1 MADQAQKTIHI
12 KYVRSGI
19 GFDFHTKTMIRS
31 LGLYRL
37 NQVVERQNTPQ
48 IRGLVARIPH
58 FVEIVKPTTAPA
70 WIATPE
76 YTIFPPEPKPE
87 RVEPLKPAADHQV
100 EETHEAVSATP
111 KGDRHTHEKEE
122 KTAGAHAEAKHK
134 KAAKHAEPAKHAAH
148 AGKEKGK
155 AAKKEAPKKKGKTAD
170 AKHTTH
176 DKKGKK

>member
-1 MADQAQKTIHI
+1 MADQAQKTIYI

-31 LGLYRL
+31 LGLHRL

-58 FVEIVKPTTAPA
+58 FVEIVNPTAAPA
-70 WIATPE
+70 WTLTPE
-76 YTIFPPEPKPE
+76 YTIFPPESKPE
-87 RVEPLKPAADHQV
+87 PVRAPRRPAEQGV
-100 EETHEAVSATP
+100 EEAHETAATTP
-111 KGDRHTHEKEE
+111 KEDRHAHKKEA
-122 KTAGAHAEAKHK
+122 KPVGAHAEAKHK
-134 KAAKHAEPAKHAAH
+134 KAAKHEEPAKHAAH

-170 AKHTTH
+170 AKHATH

>member
-31 LGLYRL
+31 LGLNRL

-58 FVEIVKPTTAPA
+58 FVEIVDPATAPA
-70 WIATPE
+70 WLATPE

-87 RVEPLKPAADHQV
+87 RVKPHKLAADHHA
-100 EETHEAVSATP
+100 EETHEAVTA
-111 KGDRHTHEKEE
+111 KADRHAHEKEE
-122 KTAGAHAEAKHK
+122 KAPGAYAEPKHK
-134 KAAKHAEPAKHAAH
+134 KAAKHAERAKHAAH

-155 AAKKEAPKKKGKTAD
+155 AAKKEAPKKKGKAAD
-170 AKHTTH
+170 AKHATH

>member
-1 MADQAQKTIHI
+1 VADQAQKTIHI

-31 LGLYRL
+31 LGLNRL

-58 FVEIVKPTTAPA
+58 FVEIVKPEAAPA
-70 WIATPE
+70 WTLTPE
-76 YTIFPPEPKPE
+76 HTIFPPEPKPE
-87 RVEPLKPAADHQV
+87 RVKPSKPAASRDAEVKHDDASASPKA
-100 EETHEAVSATP
+100 ERHE
-111 KGDRHTHEKEE
+111 KKEE
-122 KTAGAHAEAKHK
+122 KATGAKHK
-134 KAAKHAEPAKHAAH
+134 KAAKHDAPAKHAAH

-155 AAKKEAPKKKGKTAD
+155 AAKTEAPKKKAKAAD
-170 AKHTTH
+170 AKHATH